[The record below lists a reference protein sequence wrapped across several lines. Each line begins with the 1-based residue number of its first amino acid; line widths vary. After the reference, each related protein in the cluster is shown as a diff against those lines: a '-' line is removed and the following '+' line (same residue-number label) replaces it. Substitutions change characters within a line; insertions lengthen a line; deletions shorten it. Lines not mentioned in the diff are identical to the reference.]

1 MEEAMIKGLIA
12 MILLGILSG
21 ILSFYNKNYYVKIFN
36 DILGKEDEQAAATRV
51 GRGFVYGFFFPIYF
65 VLLLFGLMCLVSFLI
80 AAGIIAA
87 IIFVIVWV
95 SEKILPHE
103 WFGGIL
109 LSLLEKVGIKQ
120 KAPLPA
126 AAPVSS
132 PPSSPAPPPAAPTGP
147 SQTGGE
153 QKTEGTTES

>member
-1 MEEAMIKGLIA
+1 MIWKLIA
-12 MILLGILSG
+12 MIALGILSG

-36 DILGKEDEQAAATRV
+36 DILGREEEQAAAPRV
-51 GRGFVYGFFFPIYF
+51 GRGFIYGFFFPVYF
-65 VLLLFGLMCLVSFLI
+65 LLLLLGLSCLVVFLI
-80 AAGIIAA
+80 IAGIIAA
-87 IIFVIVWV
+87 IIFVLVWV

-126 AAPVSS
+126 AAPVAA
-132 PPSSPAPPPAAPTGP
+132 PPAPLAPPPAAPTGP

-153 QKTEGTTES
+153 QKTEGTPES

>member
-21 ILSFYNKNYYVKIFN
+21 VLSLYNKNYYVKIFN
-36 DILGKEDEQAAATRV
+36 DILGKEDEQAAAVRV

-80 AAGIIAA
+80 VAGIIAA

-120 KAPLPA
+120 KEPLPA
-126 AAPVSS
+126 SAPVAAP
-132 PPSSPAPPPAAPTGP
+132 PPPLAPPPAAPTGP
-147 SQTGGE
+147 SQSGGE
-153 QKTEGTTES
+153 QKTEGSSES

>member
-1 MEEAMIKGLIA
+1 MEEAMIWKLIA
-12 MILLGILSG
+12 MIALGILSG

-36 DILGKEDEQAAATRV
+36 DILGKEEEQEAAARV
-51 GRGFVYGFFFPIYF
+51 GRGFVYGFFFPVYF
-65 VLLLFGLMCLVSFLI
+65 LLLLLGLSCLVVFLI
-80 AAGIIAA
+80 IAGIIAA

-103 WFGGIL
+103 WFGEIL

-126 AAPVSS
+126 AAPVSA
-132 PPSSPAPPPAAPTGP
+132 PPAPLAPPPAAPTGP